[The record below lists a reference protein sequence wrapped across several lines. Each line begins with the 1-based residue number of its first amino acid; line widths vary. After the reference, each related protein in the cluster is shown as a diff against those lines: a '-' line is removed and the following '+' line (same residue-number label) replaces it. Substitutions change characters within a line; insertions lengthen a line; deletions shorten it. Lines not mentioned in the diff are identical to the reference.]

1 MKSLLSAMSVSFK
14 EHKQEVEDSKALK
27 ARIDLVLDSIKEQWL
42 SGQIILD
49 DLILVLAVSRA
60 EKAGFRYSREYHT
73 AHEGDKNI
81 IPRIKKA
88 IIENQ
93 LTIYNQYLDEQ
104 ENDYVIQ
111 HDKFPLKAKLFKE
124 DFLKWQQTYKKIAIP
139 QMLIDL
145 AASEKSKTKKPK
157 IPEDA
162 LMALTTLLNEIRLRA
177 NEHGLNFDSNIMF
190 GTKEQLHCLAKA
202 RFSGGLFEKAPTTFS
217 DYLKNSNICKFR
229 QGAKPSN
236 IYEKLFP
243 EYAAFFRVRVSV
255 VK

>member
-1 MKSLLSAMSVSFK
+1 MFGVLKGFNGGLSELLK
-14 EHKQEVEDSKALK
+14 EEEERKALK
-27 ARIDLVLDSIKEQWL
+27 ARIDLVLESIKEQWL

-60 EKAGFRYSREYHT
+60 EKAEFRYSREYHV
-73 AHEGDKNI
+73 AQERDENI

-88 IIENQ
+88 VIENQ
-93 LTIYNQYLDEQ
+93 LPIYNQDFDEQ
-104 ENDYVIQ
+104 ENDYVIR
-111 HDKFPLKAKLFKE
+111 HNKFPIKTKLFKE

-139 QMLIDL
+139 QRLIDL
-145 AASEKSKTKKPK
+145 AVSENSKTKKTK
-157 IPEDA
+157 IPEDV
-162 LMALTTLLNEIRLRA
+162 LMGLRTLLDEIRLRA
-177 NEHGLNFDSNIMF
+177 NEQGVNFDSNVMF

-202 RFSGGLFEKAPTTFS
+202 RFSGSLFEKAPTTFS

-243 EYAAFFRVRVSV
+243 EYAAFFGARVSV